1 MARVGAL
8 SRVAIL
14 DTSWLLEFYRVP
26 GYFEGSRTP
35 QVRQQAREL
44 DKAEY
49 KLFVTVPVLFEVA
62 NHITHVRDGHR
73 RRALSKGLLENI
85 TSSFDENAPWTV
97 VTVGREI
104 LLRSEDVIR
113 LADRFLEETGP
124 NYSFA
129 NISIIDLADKLRQ
142 PERPVKILTFNDRI
156 GAYSD

>member
-1 MARVGAL
+1 MARIGAL

-26 GYFEGSRTP
+26 GYFEESRTP
-35 QVRQQAREL
+35 QVRQQTMEL
-44 DKAEY
+44 DKAEC

-73 RRALSKGLLENI
+73 RHALSKELLENI

-104 LLRSEDVIR
+104 LLRSQDVIH
-113 LADRFLEETGP
+113 LASRFLEASGP

-129 NISIIDLADKLRQ
+129 DISIIDLTDQLR
-142 PERPVKILTFNDRI
+142 RRGRAVTILTFDSQLS
-156 GAYSD
+156 AYSD